1 MAPPECVRA
10 IVDRM
15 LTADAFQA
23 REMKM
28 NNMVAWKALMYA
40 WVD

>member
-10 IVDRM
+10 MVDRM

-23 REMKM
+23 REM
-28 NNMVAWKALMYA
+28 NNMVAWKARDV